1 MLASTV
7 AVVMAHPGAALA
19 VARPVAAGRVLVP
32 RESGA
37 VEPRAGQRISCRLG
51 ASPRPFTTSP
61 FSSIEF
67 SFESLFWSLCKSST
81 SLAT

>member
-7 AVVMAHPGAALA
+7 AVVMAHPGATLA

-37 VEPRAGQRISCRLG
+37 VELRAGQNIVPVGVVPTAVHDL
-51 ASPRPFTTSP
+51 A
-61 FSSIEF
+61 
-67 SFESLFWSLCKSST
+67 LFVG
-81 SLAT
+81 